1 MKKAL
6 KIIFITAVCLCLVI
20 IIGGYIALT
29 QVDFNRY
36 KGMIETTVYNATGR
50 KLALGD
56 VAVKPSFNPVI
67 EIKDV
72 SFANATWANNPVM
85 AKAQSV
91 DLGVAVLPLLKKN
104 IVIDTF
110 KINNAEVNLEERADG
125 MANWEFDVPG
135 KTEEENKE
143 VETSFKFELIKSAEA
158 VEIDVE
164 KAAGGNKEVADML
177 SSIVVKQLAFDNVII
192 NYQDKS
198 GKSQTYDIES
208 LKLDENRDKNVD
220 FSFNVNKGLY
230 SGQGML
236 GALSRLQSSEGY
248 PVKADVNVMGINVGV
263 DMKLFDVLSDIRFD
277 GNVTAKGFMGK
288 NSGYGESA
296 DVSVKG
302 DLKKVEA
309 VINSFVLSG
318 NKITGKAQADLAGNV
333 PNIQAALNSDKIDIK
348 SFEEKAQTAFGLSL
362 IKSAQATSLVPQEK
376 IDFEALGMV
385 NANVDVNVAQVTSG
399 QAVLVKNLVLNATV
413 NNKTAVVKV
422 LKGQI
427 AQGTI
432 KADAT
437 LNGNNRS
444 LGVNAAVN
452 GLNLAE
458 LMKTLNADTSSFNFI
473 SGSVTDLYVNLNGTG
488 NTYAEVVEGL
498 NGQIVGI
505 VDKSELHLGNI
516 GMMKG
521 NIVSQLFN
529 TLNITKGND
538 DLNLK
543 CAVVRA
549 DVANGLAKFPSG
561 VVLNADKFTI
571 VANGDVNLK
580 NDKISFSVKP
590 FAGKLT
596 DTNIAKALSSLV
608 KLTGTI
614 QSPSIGVDSA
624 NAIKTIV
631 GVTTSGPVYLGAQML
646 LENDG
651 SPCYTALAGTGY
663 ESRFPKPENV
673 AKTTSEDVGKI
684 LDDSVGVVKDTTK
697 GLFNLLTGKV
707 EKNKNVQQP
716 N

>member
-125 MANWEFDVPG
+125 TANWVFDVSS
-135 KTEEENKE
+135 KAEDENKE

-198 GKSQTYDIES
+198 GKIQTYDIES
-208 LKLDENRDKNVD
+208 LKLDENGDKNVD

-236 GALSRLQSSEGY
+236 GALSQLQSSEGY
-248 PVKADVNVMGINVGV
+248 PVKADVNVMGVNVGV

-288 NSGYGESA
+288 NSGYGEAA

-309 VINSFVLSG
+309 VINSFVLNG
-318 NKITGKAQADLAGNV
+318 NKVTGKAQADLAGSV
-333 PNIQAALNSDKIDIK
+333 PNIKATLNSDKIDIK
-348 SFEEKAQTAFGLSL
+348 SFEKKEQMVFELSL
-362 IKSAQATSLVPQEK
+362 IKSAQATSLVPQDK

-399 QAVLVKNLVLNATV
+399 QAVLVKDLALNATV

-432 KADAT
+432 KADAI

-444 LGVNAAVN
+444 LGGNATVK

-521 NIVSQLFN
+521 NIISQLFN

-684 LDDSVGVVKDTTK
+684 LDDSVGIVKDTTK

>member
-67 EIKDV
+67 EVKDV

-125 MANWEFDVPG
+125 TVNWEFDVPG

-158 VEIDVE
+158 VELDVD
-164 KAAGGNKEVADML
+164 KAAGGNEDIAELL
-177 SSIVVKQLAFDNVII
+177 SSIVVREVAFNNVTI

-208 LKLDENRDKNVD
+208 LKLDENGDKNVD

-236 GALSRLQSSEGY
+236 GALNRLQSLEGY
-248 PVKADVNVMGINVGV
+248 PVKADVNVMGINVDV
-263 DMKLFDVLSDIRFD
+263 DMKLFDVLGDIRFD
-277 GNVTAKGFMGK
+277 GNVKAKGFMGK

-318 NKITGKAQADLAGNV
+318 NKVTGKAQADLAGNV
-333 PNIQAALNSDKIDIK
+333 PNIQATLNSDKIDIK
-348 SFEEKAQTAFGLSL
+348 SFEKKEQTAFEFSL
-362 IKSAQATSLVPQEK
+362 IKSAQATNLVPQEK
-376 IDFEALGMV
+376 IDFDALGMV

-399 QAVLVKNLVLNATV
+399 QAVLVKDLVLNATV

-473 SGSVTDLYVNLNGTG
+473 SGSV
-488 NTYAEVVEGL
+488 
-498 NGQIVGI
+498 
-505 VDKSELHLGNI
+505 
-516 GMMKG
+516 
-521 NIVSQLFN
+521 
-529 TLNITKGND
+529 
-538 DLNLK
+538 
-543 CAVVRA
+543 
-549 DVANGLAKFPSG
+549 
-561 VVLNADKFTI
+561 
-571 VANGDVNLK
+571 
-580 NDKISFSVKP
+580 
-590 FAGKLT
+590 
-596 DTNIAKALSSLV
+596 
-608 KLTGTI
+608 
-614 QSPSIGVDSA
+614 
-624 NAIKTIV
+624 
-631 GVTTSGPVYLGAQML
+631 
-646 LENDG
+646 
-651 SPCYTALAGTGY
+651 
-663 ESRFPKPENV
+663 
-673 AKTTSEDVGKI
+673 
-684 LDDSVGVVKDTTK
+684 
-697 GLFNLLTGKV
+697 
-707 EKNKNVQQP
+707 
-716 N
+716 